1 MVQETMPILAVRAAK
16 LLPDGFASVAQIH
29 TFGRQEDA
37 VCLVGTGGRTARTMR
52 DQHRSGHSSYA
63 PDPECTCGFYAVP
76 ADGRPYHQSLWE
88 TSVEL
93 QVELRGRII
102 EHELGYRAQRQI
114 VLEVRVPRMCQTS
127 GTACSCNGLREA
139 RSIRFVAST
148 LRPDYSTAQVSC
160 RKPGRRKI
168 RDLGETLNVTY
179 VSFGEYAKRVGVP
192 VVQVD
197 TT

>member
-1 MVQETMPILAVRAAK
+1 MVQETVPILAVRAAK
-16 LLPDGFASVAQIH
+16 LLPEKFASVAQIH

-37 VCLVGTGGRTARTMR
+37 VCLAGGIGVI
-52 DQHRSGHSSYA
+52 RSAANPHWAGHERYA
-63 PDPECTCGFYAVP
+63 PDPDCSCGFYAVP

-127 GTACSCNGLREA
+127 GIACSCYGLRES
-139 RSIRFVAST
+139 RSIRFATST
-148 LRPDYSTAQVSC
+148 LRPAFGSARVSC

-168 RDLGETLNVTY
+168 RNLGETLNVTY

-192 VVQVD
+192 VIQVD
-197 TT
+197 AR